1 MREDRADMSAA
12 IVLADGRSEVRF
24 GSEAVDEGGL
34 GERVADLGGVDPLNE
49 GLGEC
54 RVL

>member
-24 GSEAVDEGGL
+24 GSEAVDEDG
-34 GERVADLGGVDPLNE
+34 VKAGVDVAERLWTWYIVSTK
-49 GLGEC
+49 G
-54 RVL
+54 